1 MMKKK
6 QYKTVIIGFA
16 HMHINDVGACFAAH
30 PRIRMTAC
38 ADTAPL
44 TEELNH
50 GPYTRE
56 WNMNFAQKNFGIEK
70 AYDDYIDMLDREK
83 PDLAIIT
90 SENFY
95 HPQIVAE
102 CARRGVGVCIE
113 KPMAMNMAD
122 ALAIDRSIK
131 EAQSFAMVNWPIT
144 WRPYLHRMKSL
155 IDEERIGRVIGLQY
169 RAGHTGPLGPGAR
182 HRGVDETADAMSS
195 LEMSR
200 TWWYQSRCG
209 GGAMVDLCCYGSLL
223 GAWYTGTKARSVM
236 AMRANL
242 NSPWGDTED
251 NASMLVQFPG
261 ALVTVEGTWTTPQCL
276 AQAGPIVY
284 GETGALTCVKKGDEV
299 IIEWTDVYNHVETF
313 TAEPVPQNLI
323 DAPSAFVQAMDTGE
337 PIHETLTLALNLETI
352 AILDAGIR
360 SAQSGK
366 QELVNNQYWHV

>member
-1 MMKKK
+1 MKKE

-56 WNMNFAQKNFGIEK
+56 WNMHFARENFGIEK
-70 AYDDYIDMLDREK
+70 TYDDYIDMLDREK

-95 HPQIVAE
+95 HPKIVAE

-122 ALAIDRSIK
+122 ALVIDRSIK
-131 EAQSFAMVNWPIT
+131 EAKSFAMVNWPIT

-155 IDEERIGRVIGLQY
+155 IDENRIGRVIGLQY

-182 HRGVDETADAMSS
+182 HRGVDETADAMSP

-223 GAWYTGTKARSVM
+223 GAWYTGTKAQSVM

-242 NSPWGDTED
+242 NSPWSDTED
-251 NASMLVQFPG
+251 NASMLVRFPK
-261 ALVTVEGTWTTPQCL
+261 AVAMVEGTWTTPQRL
-276 AQAGPIVY
+276 AQPGPIVY
-284 GETGALTCVKKGDEV
+284 GETGALTCAKKGDEV

-313 TAEPVPQNLI
+313 TAEPVPQSLV

-337 PIHETLTLALNLETI
+337 PLHETLTIALNLETI